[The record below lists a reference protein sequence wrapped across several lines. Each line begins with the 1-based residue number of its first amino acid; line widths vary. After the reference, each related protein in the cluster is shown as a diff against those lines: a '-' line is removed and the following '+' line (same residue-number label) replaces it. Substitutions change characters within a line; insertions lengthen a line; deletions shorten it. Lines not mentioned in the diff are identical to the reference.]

1 MLTPEQVKEF
11 LKTLHN
17 PRYVNPDHT
26 GAILLDGIF
35 EGEIMPFFA
44 SPYDR
49 MKYGRI
55 AYAKAIV
62 GRYGKIKECELVKEE
77 TN

>member
-1 MLTPEQVKEF
+1 MDEF

-17 PRYVNPDHT
+17 PRYVNPDHS
-26 GAILLDGIF
+26 GAILLNGIF
-35 EGEIMPFFA
+35 EGEILPFFA

-62 GRYGKIKECELVKEE
+62 GAYGQVREYEEL
-77 TN
+77 N